1 MENADFSTLC
11 DLILAAQPSRGN
23 IKRQFIEGSPMLTDL
38 EKVHSNGTQSF
49 IHNTQPEDRF
59 INFFADLL

>member
-1 MENADFSTLC
+1 
-11 DLILAAQPSRGN
+11 
-23 IKRQFIEGSPMLTDL
+23 MLTDL